1 MRLGETK
8 EFNASDG
15 FDNGKEDDFFCKGC
29 ECGNWHTKEVT
40 DQLSMQEFQE
50 NFHNEMKK
58 CNAVDGFDNGK
69 DEDFFCKGCGY

>member
-1 MRLGETK
+1 MLDFEVIITSVGANVCLEIVPKKGFHVKKMRLGETK

-40 DQLSMQEFQE
+40 DQLSMQEF
-50 NFHNEMKK
+50 
-58 CNAVDGFDNGK
+58 
-69 DEDFFCKGCGY
+69 